1 MTANAETEEA
11 IQSEIERYCALDFHL
26 NLYSRS
32 LYKQNGMY
40 IPRQLNDNVFF
51 FYYFPLFMQYF
62 SSGEITSGGIR
73 WRSSSCI

>member
-51 FYYFPLFMQYF
+51 FIIFPYLCNIFHQ
-62 SSGEITSGGIR
+62 ER
-73 WRSSSCI
+73 